1 VTEPDGRAKNAVEAW
16 LAEHAPAYSPPFG
29 WTLVGGGRSNL
40 TYRLQDSAG
49 QLLVL
54 RRPPAHID
62 APGAHDVA
70 REYRVQR
77 ALRDGSP
84 ICVPGPIAFCP
95 DLSIL
100 GAPFYVMQYVDGT
113 IVRDRAGAESL
124 DETAR
129 AAASRA
135 VVTQLAELHQ
145 VPAES
150 VGLSDFGRPDGYLVR
165 QLRRW
170 SAQIRGGGPAETTL
184 ARAAG
189 LLARDMPPQ
198 RSSALLHGDYRLD
211 NLVLSGQGQVRAVLD
226 WELSTQGDP
235 LTDLGWLLL
244 YWRPSP
250 DLAAML
256 PGGSELSGF
265 LDRDEL
271 ARLYAASTGADLSYL
286 PYYLAL
292 AAWRL
297 AIITLGVQARYRSG
311 ASAGEQLDADQLSG
325 QVDALAAAAMQ
336 NLGASA

>member
-1 VTEPDGRAKNAVEAW
+1 MTEPDGGPGSAVDGW

-40 TYRLQDSAG
+40 TYLLRDVAG
-49 QLLVL
+49 RTLVL

-62 APGAHDVA
+62 TPGAHDVA

-77 ALRDGSP
+77 ALRDGSA
-84 ICVPGPIAFCP
+84 IRVPDPIAFCADP
-95 DLSIL
+95 EIL
-100 GAPFYVMQYVDGT
+100 GVPFYVMQYVDGT
-113 IVRDRAGAESL
+113 IVRGRAEAESL

-135 VVTQLAELHQ
+135 VISQLAELHQ
-145 VPAES
+145 VPAGS
-150 VGLSDFGRPDGYLVR
+150 VGLSDFGRPGGYLAR

-170 SAQIRGGGPAETTL
+170 SAQIREGGPAEATL
-184 ARAAG
+184 SRAAE
-189 LLARDMPPQ
+189 LLARNMPPQ

-244 YWRPSP
+244 YWRPS
-250 DLAAML
+250 LELTAML

-271 ARLYAASTGADLSYL
+271 ARLYAAGTGADLSDL
-286 PYYLAL
+286 PYYLAF

-297 AIITLGVQARYRSG
+297 AIITLGVQARYRAG
-311 ASAGEQLDADQLSG
+311 AAAGEQLNADQLSG
-325 QVDALAAAAMQ
+325 QVEALAAAALQ
-336 NLGASA
+336 NLGATA

>member
-1 VTEPDGRAKNAVEAW
+1 VTAPDNQPRSAVDGW
-16 LAEHAPAYSPPFG
+16 LARHAPGYSPPFG

-40 TYRLQDSAG
+40 TYLLCDAAG
-49 QLLVL
+49 RTLVL
-54 RRPPAHID
+54 RRPPAYID

-77 ALRDGSP
+77 ALRDGSA
-84 ICVPGPIAFCP
+84 ISVPDPIAFCA
-95 DLSIL
+95 DQEIL
-100 GAPFYVMQYVDGT
+100 GVPFYVMQYVDGT
-113 IVRDRAGAESL
+113 IVRGRAEAESL
-124 DETAR
+124 NEVAR

-135 VVTQLAELHQ
+135 VVSQLAELHQ

-150 VGLSDFGRPDGYLVR
+150 VGLADFGRPGGYLAR

-170 SAQIRGGGPAETTL
+170 SAQIRADGPAGTALTW
-184 ARAAG
+184 AAE

-211 NLVLSGQGQVRAVLD
+211 NLVLSGDGQVRAVLD

-244 YWRPSP
+244 YWRPP
-250 DLAAML
+250 PELAALL

-265 LDRDEL
+265 LDRGEL
-271 ARLYAASTGADLSYL
+271 ARRYAAGTGADLSDL
-286 PYYLAL
+286 PYYLAF

-297 AIITLGVQARYRSG
+297 AIITLGVQARYRAG
-311 ASAGEQLDADQLSG
+311 AGAGEQLDADQLSG
-325 QVDALAAAAMQ
+325 QVEALAAAALQ